1 MTLDDIY
8 TIQTISFIWIEQA
21 TENANTTS
29 RPGALPL
36 YLAEGSAPYRSH
48 RLTLRDRHQAP
59 NY

>member
-8 TIQTISFIWIEQA
+8 TIQTISFIRIEQA

-29 RPGALPL
+29 RPGTLPM
-36 YLAEGSAPYRSH
+36 YLAEGSASYRSH
-48 RLTLRDRHQAP
+48 RLALRDRHQVP